1 MKISQSVLL
10 AVVGML
16 VASCATQQPERILL
30 VRQSAQPTW
39 DSAFIRLYERAAS
52 LGRRVQSVEGFG
64 SVQIHAPEVHQ
75 SLNCV
80 LKVKRHEGMQI
91 VATVFLGIVVAETLL
106 RADSIFVYIPFQN
119 TVLVGQNSPE
129 NLRRATGI
137 EANFKDAMD
146 IFLCAPELTV
156 PIDSLEGMSQRG
168 KTITYTLRTAKGF
181 QIVEID
187 SVTAQVQAV
196 AQLDT
201 AKRTQIQVSFE
212 QPETLINGSDT
223 ICLPKQAAISVF
235 EYAQPADLSQQ
246 PVERRVRLAY
256 FERTINGK
264 EVALSFTMP
273 LDAVQR
279 RIEDLLFFTK

>member
-1 MKISQSVLL
+1 MKIFQPARLLL
-10 AVVGML
+10 ASMMIAG
-16 VASCATQQPERILL
+16 CATQQPERNLL
-30 VRQSAQPTW
+30 LKQGTQPTLN
-39 DSAFIRLYERAAS
+39 SAYIKLYERAAQIWQN
-52 LGRRVQSVEGFG
+52 VQTIEGYG
-64 SVQIHAPEVHQ
+64 SMQIHAPELRQ

-91 VATVFLGIVVAETLL
+91 VATVFFGIVAAETLL
-106 RADSIFVYIPFQN
+106 RTDSIFVYIPLQN

-137 EANFKDAMD
+137 EANFKDAID

-156 PIDSLEGMSQRG
+156 PIDSLESMSQTG

-187 SVTAQVQAV
+187 SATAQVQAM

-201 AKRTQIQVSFE
+201 AKRTQIQVLFE
-212 QPETLINGSDT
+212 QPETLRKGNNT
-223 ICLPKQAAISVF
+223 VCLPKQATISVF
-235 EYAQPADLSQQ
+235 EYAQPTDASQQ
-246 PVERRVRLAY
+246 AVERRVRIDY
-256 FERTINGK
+256 SERIVNG
-264 EVALSFTMP
+264 EPFALSFIIP
-273 LDAVQR
+273 QYAVQR